1 MQRDV
6 EKVEEIY
13 RAFGKRDLQAIIM
26 LMANDVEIRQSAEL
40 PWGGCYRGHDGVNSF
55 LAQLSENL
63 ENRLTLEGVIDA
75 GEQVVVSG
83 RTSGKAR
90 STGLEFDIP
99 FVHVWTVQEGLITRF
114 EPYIDNATMLVALG
128 L

>member
-6 EKVEEIY
+6 EKVEEVY
-13 RAFGKRDLQAIIM
+13 RAFGNRDLQSVTM
-26 LMANDVEIRQSAEL
+26 LMSNDVEIRQSPEL
-40 PWGGCYRGHDGVNSF
+40 PWGGSYRGHDGVKTF
-55 LAQLSENL
+55 LAKLSEHL
-63 ENRLTLEGVIDA
+63 ENRLTIEGVIDA

-99 FVHVWTVQEGLITRF
+99 FAHVWTVQEGLITRF

>member
-6 EKVEEIY
+6 EKVQEIY
-13 RAFGKRDLQAIIM
+13 RAFGKRDLHAVIA
-26 LMANDVEIRQSAEL
+26 LMANDVEIQQSAEL
-40 PWGGCYRGHDGVNSF
+40 PWGGSYCGHAGVKDF
-55 LAQLSENL
+55 LAKLSEQL
-63 ENRLTLEGVIDA
+63 ENRLTIEGVIDA

-90 STGLEFDIP
+90 ATGLEFDIP
-99 FVHVWTVQEGLITRF
+99 FVHVWTVQEGLITLF